1 MKPLNILL
9 SLGLLLPVLAEA
21 QVSPATQPAT
31 TTSQSTT
38 LNATSRP
45 SVRPPATR
53 AAAPDA
59 TTPSTSTGS
68 KPNRQQELYD
78 QYHGITKK
86 PTSPPPAPVEPVAP
100 VVVATEPAPKTAAPE
115 PTQAMTSAPEE
126 TQVANP
132 NANFRI
138 GIRGGVTYPVYLEKV
153 AGSDPAISFVG
164 GLVMQFGRGKFSFQP
179 EINYSRITQKL
190 SGSGFGAVE
199 SKYAVD
205 QVVVPLLLKI
215 STGTFEGNRF
225 FVNVGPYGAY
235 LASTSING
243 LKREVPSNTGR
254 FAFGAAVGVGAMLK
268 AGPGHVTIE
277 ARGLY
282 NLGNSTDGIITDS
295 KTIIAEGTLGYVF
308 PLGGR

>member
-53 AAAPDA
+53 AASPDA

-68 KPNRQQELYD
+68 KPNRKQELYD

-86 PTSPPPAPVEPVAP
+86 PTPPPPAPVTP
-100 VVVATEPAPKTAAPE
+100 VVVASEPAPKAEAPE
-115 PTQAMTSAPEE
+115 PTPAMTSAPEE
-126 TQVANP
+126 TQVANT

-190 SGSGFGAVE
+190 SSSGFGAVE

-205 QVVVPLLLKI
+205 QVVVPLLFKI

-243 LKREVPSNTGR
+243 LKREVPSNVGR
-254 FAFGAAVGVGAMLK
+254 FSFGAAVGVGAMLK

-282 NLGNSTDGIITDS
+282 NLGNSTDGIVTDS